1 MLKFYF
7 RVYGIK
13 FAGDENIA
21 SVFKIDIMCFIA
33 VKLTFQSSLTLSSN
47 VSNKYL

>member
-13 FAGDENIA
+13 FADDENIA
-21 SVFKIDIMCFIA
+21 LLYLRLALHDYVFHCC
-33 VKLTFQSSLTLSSN
+33 
-47 VSNKYL
+47 